1 VENGEKFAF
10 PHSYIRRVKLEILF
24 VRHGESE
31 ANVLELMY
39 GSSDYKLTEKGKEQA
54 RRAGDIINHMGF
66 IPDAFFVSS
75 LVRTHETLE
84 SMGYNLS
91 DAVSDERLD
100 ERHLG
105 ELEGLE
111 YHQLHKDN
119 PELFVEWNEDWLHY
133 KPGGGESHFD
143 FQNRIVSF
151 LDELE
156 KKYKNGENV
165 LVVCHGGTMKTIFS
179 HVFAHD
185 VDSFFNIEIY
195 NCSIMRLRKNK
206 EKFVFDALY
215 NIEDFYSGKE
225 EYDDEA
231 AENR

>member
-1 VENGEKFAF
+1 M
-10 PHSYIRRVKLEILF
+10 EILF

-39 GSSDYKLTEKGKEQA
+39 GSSDYNLTERGKEQA
-54 RRAGDIINHMGF
+54 RRAGEIISNMGF

-91 DAVSDERLD
+91 VAVSDDRLD

-105 ELEGLE
+105 DLEGLE
-111 YHQLHKDN
+111 YRLLHENN
-119 PELFVEWNEDWLHY
+119 PDLFVEWNEDWLHY

-179 HVFAHD
+179 HVFSHD

-195 NCSIMRLRKNK
+195 NCSIMRLKKNGK
-206 EKFVFDALY
+206 KFVFDALY
-215 NIEDFYSGKE
+215 NIDDFYNGKDE
-225 EYDDEA
+225 ENEHEA
-231 AENR
+231 VENR